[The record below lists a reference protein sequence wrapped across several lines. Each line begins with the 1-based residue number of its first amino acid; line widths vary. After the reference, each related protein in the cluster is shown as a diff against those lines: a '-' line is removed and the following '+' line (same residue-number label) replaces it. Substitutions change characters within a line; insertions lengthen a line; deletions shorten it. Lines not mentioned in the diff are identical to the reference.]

1 LAGVA
6 AGNSSAAPLIDPAA
20 HGIALVEVANGVS
33 LTLRFMDALIEILY
47 LLSNWR
53 LVLCLVASIFIA
65 LILSSTFQ
73 WFTAGYCITLV
84 LCGTGFGILWQG
96 RSEAG
101 LSLSDPMPPTPI
113 SKPVAFLGFAFMGFF
128 WGSVATFLL
137 ESPLLAALSLIA
149 AVAAVGVWYRFV
161 LKRPASVS
169 YLAFSAVS
177 LLAGYSPILL
187 LNGHF

>member
-1 LAGVA
+1 
-6 AGNSSAAPLIDPAA
+6 
-20 HGIALVEVANGVS
+20 
-33 LTLRFMDALIEILY
+33 MDALIEVLY
-47 LLSNWR
+47 LLLNWR
-53 LVLCLVASIFIA
+53 FVLSLVASIVVA

-73 WFTAGYCITLV
+73 GFTAGYCITLV

-96 RSEAG
+96 RGEAG
-101 LSLSDPMPPTPI
+101 LTLSDSMPPTPI
-113 SKPVAFLGFAFMGFF
+113 SKPVAFMGFALMGFF
-128 WGSVATFLL
+128 WGIVATFLL
-137 ESPLLAALSLIA
+137 KSLLLAALSLIA
-149 AVAAVGVWYRFV
+149 AVAVVGAWYQFV